1 MIVIGILGILILS
14 YSIIPTFY
22 YKFKG
27 TPIVNNIDEKK
38 FLSLTFDD
46 GPDKKYTGELLDL
59 LKKYNIKATFFVV
72 AKFAEE
78 NYELI
83 KRMEEEGHTIGLHS
97 LEHKNALLNGP
108 LYTNKEFEESL
119 KIMDKIN
126 VNIKSFRPPW
136 GHLNLL
142 TIRNLKKFN
151 LNLVLWDVII
161 GDWKADITADEI
173 SRRLLSQSKN
183 KSIICLHD
191 GRGKNEAPK
200 RTIEALEKTI
210 PVWIEEGYKFLKV
223 GELYE

>member
-83 KRMEEEGHTIGLHS
+83 KRMKEEGHTIGLHS

-161 GDWKADITADEI
+161 GDWKADITSDEI

-210 PVWIEEGYKFLKV
+210 PVWIKEGYKFLKV

>member
-161 GDWKADITADEI
+161 GDWKADITSDEI

-191 GRGKNEAPK
+191 GRGKSEAPK

>member
-200 RTIEALEKTI
+200 RTMEALEKTI

>member
-46 GPDKKYTGELLDL
+46 GPDKKYTGKLLDL

>member
-38 FLSLTFDD
+38 FLSLTFED

-108 LYTNKEFEESL
+108 LYTNKVF
-119 KIMDKIN
+119 
-126 VNIKSFRPPW
+126 
-136 GHLNLL
+136 
-142 TIRNLKKFN
+142 
-151 LNLVLWDVII
+151 
-161 GDWKADITADEI
+161 
-173 SRRLLSQSKN
+173 KN
-183 KSIICLHD
+183 N
-191 GRGKNEAPK
+191 G
-200 RTIEALEKTI
+200 
-210 PVWIEEGYKFLKV
+210 
-223 GELYE
+223 

>member
-1 MIVIGILGILILS
+1 MIMISIIGILILS
-14 YSIIPTFY
+14 YGIIPTFY

-27 TPIVNNIDEKK
+27 TPIIKDVEEKK

-46 GPDKKYTGELLDL
+46 GPDKKYTVELLDL

-78 NYELI
+78 NNEII

-108 LYTNKEFEESL
+108 LYTSTDFKESL
-119 KIMDKIN
+119 KIMRKLNIN
-126 VNIKSFRPPW
+126 VKFFRPPW
-136 GHLNLL
+136 GHLNLS
-142 TIRNLKKFN
+142 TVINLKKYD
-151 LNLVLWDVII
+151 LKLVLWNVII
-161 GDWKADITADEI
+161 GDWKADITSDEI
-173 SRRLLSQSKN
+173 SNRLIMKSKN

-191 GRGKNEAPK
+191 GRGENEAPR

-210 PVWIEEGYKFLKV
+210 PIWIKEGYEFLKI

>member
-46 GPDKKYTGELLDL
+46 GPDKKYTGKLLDL

-161 GDWKADITADEI
+161 GDWKADITSDEI

-200 RTIEALEKTI
+200 RTIETLEKTI

>member
-1 MIVIGILGILILS
+1 MIMIGIIGILILS

-27 TPIVNNIDEKK
+27 TPIINEVEEKK

-46 GPDKKYTGELLDL
+46 GPDKKYTVELLDL

-78 NYELI
+78 NHEII

-108 LYTNKEFEESL
+108 LYTSTDFKESL
-119 KIMDKIN
+119 KIMRKLNIN
-126 VNIKSFRPPW
+126 VKFFRPPW
-136 GHLNLL
+136 GHLNLS
-142 TIRNLKKFN
+142 TIINLKKYN
-151 LNLVLWDVII
+151 LKLVLWDVII
-161 GDWKADITADEI
+161 GDWKSDITSDEI
-173 SRRLLSQSKN
+173 SNRLIMQSKN

-191 GRGKNEAPK
+191 GRGENEAP
-200 RTIEALEKTI
+200 RRSIEALEKTI
-210 PVWIEEGYKFLKV
+210 PIWIEEGYEFLKV

>member
-1 MIVIGILGILILS
+1 MIVIGILGIVILS

-161 GDWKADITADEI
+161 GDWKADITSDEI

>member
-46 GPDKKYTGELLDL
+46 GPDKKYTGKLLDL

-161 GDWKADITADEI
+161 GDWKADITSDEI

>member
-1 MIVIGILGILILS
+1 MIMIGIIGILILS
-14 YSIIPTFY
+14 YSIIPTIY

-27 TPIVNNIDEKK
+27 TPIIKDVEEKK

-46 GPDKKYTGELLDL
+46 GPDKKYTVELLDL
-59 LKKYNIKATFFVV
+59 LKKYNIKVTFFVV
-72 AKFAEE
+72 AKFAKE
-78 NYELI
+78 NCEII

-108 LYTNKEFEESL
+108 LYTSNDFKESL
-119 KIMDKIN
+119 NIMRKLNI
-126 VNIKSFRPPW
+126 NIKFFRPPW

-142 TIRNLKKFN
+142 TIINLKKYN
-151 LNLVLWDVII
+151 LKLVLWDVII
-161 GDWKADITADEI
+161 GDWKANITSDEI
-173 SRRLLSQSKN
+173 SNRLIMKSKN

-191 GRGKNEAPK
+191 GRGENEAPR

-210 PVWIEEGYKFLKV
+210 PIWIEEGYEFLKV

>member
-1 MIVIGILGILILS
+1 MIVIGILGILILA

-27 TPIVNNIDEKK
+27 TPIINNIDEKK

-119 KIMDKIN
+119 KIMNKIN

-161 GDWKADITADEI
+161 GDWKADITSDEI

-191 GRGKNEAPK
+191 GRGKNEAAR

-210 PVWIEEGYKFLKV
+210 PVWIKEGYKFLKV

>member
-83 KRMEEEGHTIGLHS
+83 KRMKEEGHTIGLHS

-161 GDWKADITADEI
+161 GDWKADITSDEI

>member
-1 MIVIGILGILILS
+1 MIVIGILGILILA

-27 TPIVNNIDEKK
+27 TPIINNIDEKK

-119 KIMDKIN
+119 KIMNKIN

-161 GDWKADITADEI
+161 GDWKADITSDEI

>member
-83 KRMEEEGHTIGLHS
+83 KRMEEEGHTIGLNS

>member
-1 MIVIGILGILILS
+1 MIVIGILVILILS

>member
-83 KRMEEEGHTIGLHS
+83 KRMKEEGHTIGLHS

-108 LYTNKEFEESL
+108 LYTNKEFEEGL

-161 GDWKADITADEI
+161 GDWKADITSDEI